1 MPSVVA
7 STASTANNTLANVPH
22 NNAEDVVGL
31 AGGAVS
37 SNASNNESVSPVDDG
52 MDLDDDGQ
60 RTRTISPDNVP
71 PERETKRQKSARLAA
86 MPLDAAEI
94 PSHPRV
100 ASISQRDL
108 TAFRKTDLLKKESY
122 NDVSSIRPKNRSKA
136 RKVPHHFVAT
146 GNWDKAAYNTHHF
159 FHNLSYDEQDIECE
173 KFRRLPKKEKKRLKS
188 VIVRMMDDVKKSTA
202 RDNVRAAAPE
212 RTSARVAEQDNQ
224 RQLDEL
230 VAASAARM
238 QTSVMQQRAQEI
250 VGETNADRGS
260 NGGRVQQPK
269 PVVEP
274 SNHIG
279 VGSTEEERASLL
291 EGRKKEKSKPRKM
304 GENAKSVGAQSD
316 ATAIKSQK
324 RLMTEACKTI
334 KTCTFTGKKEGDP
347 GNRFVLIQLNEVGDS
362 RPTGGTH
369 AGKSREKPRLTITAN
384 SKEDAKHVLKAVSKA
399 LGRDVA
405 TKDDFE
411 VQWVAAMDG
420 ISLDDKLEEATTAL
434 LGPRRRKSKKRRGIT
449 DIQQEENPGK

>member
-1 MPSVVA
+1 MLCCLLLLLGTMPSVVA

-22 NNAEDVVGL
+22 NNTEDVVGL

-52 MDLDDDGQ
+52 MDLDDAGQ
-60 RTRTISPDNVP
+60 RPCMISPDNVP
-71 PERETKRQKSARLAA
+71 PERETKKQKSARLAA
-86 MPLDAAEI
+86 MPLDAAEV

-108 TAFRKTDLLKKESY
+108 KAFRRTDLLKKELY

-136 RKVPHHFVAT
+136 RKVPLHFISM
-146 GNWDKAAYNTHHF
+146 GDWDKAAYNTHHF
-159 FHNLSYDEQDIECE
+159 FHNLSYDEQDIGCE
-173 KFRRLPKKEKKRLKS
+173 KYRRLPKKEKKRLRS
-188 VIVRMMDDVKKSTA
+188 VIDRMMEDAKGTA
-202 RDNVRAAAPE
+202 RDNLRAAAPE

-250 VGETNADRGS
+250 VGETNAAKGS
-260 NGGRVQQPK
+260 NGGRVQQPR

-334 KTCTFTGKKEGDP
+334 KTCCK
-347 GNRFVLIQLNEVGDS
+347 VGYY
-362 RPTGGTH
+362 RC
-369 AGKSREKPRLTITAN
+369 
-384 SKEDAKHVLKAVSKA
+384 
-399 LGRDVA
+399 
-405 TKDDFE
+405 
-411 VQWVAAMDG
+411 
-420 ISLDDKLEEATTAL
+420 
-434 LGPRRRKSKKRRGIT
+434 
-449 DIQQEENPGK
+449 